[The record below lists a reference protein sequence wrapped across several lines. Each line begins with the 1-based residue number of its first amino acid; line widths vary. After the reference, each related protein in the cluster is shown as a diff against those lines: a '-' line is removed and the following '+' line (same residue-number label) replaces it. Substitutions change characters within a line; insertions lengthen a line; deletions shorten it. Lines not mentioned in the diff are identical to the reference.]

1 MREPV
6 QTTVSTQRQL
16 MSFHPSG
23 GVAAASL
30 SGALPKQATA
40 SASVFPDFCT

>member
-23 GVAAASL
+23 GVAAASR
-30 SGALPKQATA
+30 SAALPQA
-40 SASVFPDFCT
+40 SASERFPIP